1 MTIHVVRSGE
11 TLDSIA
17 ALYGVDPALLGSAND
32 WAEQMEDEE
41 PQEITRE
48 QFMERMELESIE
60 VRADGS
66 FQFWFG
72 DGDLFYGHSIWVSG
86 DLKNGPN
93 DAAMEG

>member
-1 MTIHVVRSGE
+1 
-11 TLDSIA
+11 
-17 ALYGVDPALLGSAND
+17 
-32 WAEQMEDEE
+32 
-41 PQEITRE
+41 
-48 QFMERMELESIE
+48 MERMELESIE

-86 DLKNGPN
+86 DLENGPN